1 MNGMSKPTIVLLHG
15 AFQNGYATW
24 HKVMPELDL
33 KGYKVII
40 VTLPGR
46 DDDGK
51 DPKTLSTE
59 IYRDAVLKKIT
70 GETDPVV
77 LVGHSFGGITISNVA
92 EAAPD
97 KIKALVYLSAYLPRD
112 GEALM
117 TLAQTDR
124 DSYLGKPGNLILSPD
139 YALASIQDDQK
150 ANIFA
155 NDAMATERTEIVA
168 SLIPE
173 PAGPQGIPVKLT
185 EANFGRVP
193 KFYVETTQDH
203 CVSPYLQEQMIA
215 HTQLVKVTKIEAGH
229 ASYITQPKAV
239 AAAILEAA
247 EY

>member
-1 MNGMSKPTIVLLHG
+1 MNIASKPTIFLLHG
-15 AFQNGYATW
+15 AFQNGYSTW
-24 HKVMPELDL
+24 RKVMPELDL
-33 KGYKVII
+33 KGYKVI
-40 VTLPGR
+40 VVNLPGR

-59 IYRDAVLKKIT
+59 IYRDTVLQAIE
-70 GETDPVV
+70 GETAPVV

-112 GEALM
+112 GESLM

-124 DSYLGKPGNLILSPD
+124 DSDLGKPGNLILSPD
-139 YALASIQDDQK
+139 YALASIQEEQK

-155 NDAMATERTEIVA
+155 NDAIAFDRVEIVE

-193 KFYVETTQDH
+193 KFYIETTEDH
-203 CVSPYLQEQMIA
+203 CVSPYLQEQMIS
-215 HTQLVKVTKIEAGH
+215 HIQLVKVTKLEAGH

-239 AAAILEAA
+239 AAAILEAV
-247 EY
+247 ES

>member
-1 MNGMSKPTIVLLHG
+1 MNMTSKPTIVLLHG
-15 AFQNGYATW
+15 AFQNGYSTW
-24 HKVMPELDL
+24 HKVMPELCL
-33 KGYKVII
+33 KGCKVIV

-46 DDDGK
+46 DKDGK
-51 DPKTLSTE
+51 DPKMLSTE
-59 IYRDAVLKKIT
+59 IYHDTVLKAIE
-70 GETDPVV
+70 GETAPVV
-77 LVGHSFGGITISNVA
+77 LVGHSFGGISISNVT

-112 GEALM
+112 GESLM

-139 YALASIQDDQK
+139 YALASIQEDQK

-155 NDAMATERTEIVA
+155 NDAIAIDKAAIVA

-173 PAGPQGIPVKLT
+173 LAGPQGIPVKLT

-193 KFYVETTQDH
+193 KFYIETTQDH

-215 HTQLVKVTKIEAGH
+215 HTQLVKVIKLEAGH
-229 ASYITQPKAV
+229 ASYITQPKVV